1 MVTSNPILWSK
12 KVADSRAKGFL
23 GMQLYVV
30 LTEPVEGMGPV
41 REHFVAH
48 IEYQKEIERKGIMF
62 AAGPFADDKEEFMQG
77 DGMIIIRANSIDE
90 ATKIAA
96 ADPMHKNG
104 ARKFRVRPWLV
115 NEGSL
120 TINVTFSDGG
130 RKIT

>member
-1 MVTSNPILWSK
+1 MTDKPIPWAK
-12 KVADSRAKGFL
+12 KVADSRSKGFL

-30 LTEPVEGMGPV
+30 MTEPVDGMGPV
-41 REHFVAH
+41 REHFAAH
-48 IEYQKEIERKGIMF
+48 IEYQKEIEAKGIMF

-77 DGMIIIRANSIDE
+77 DGMIIIRAASVEE

-115 NEGSL
+115 NEGCL
-120 TINVTFSDGG
+120 TVKVTFSDGG
-130 RKIT
+130 REIT